1 MTEKQEK
8 ILITALELFAN
19 DGFNATPTSK
29 IAKLAGVSEG
39 LIFKHFRN
47 KQGLLNA
54 IMHEAEVR
62 LEKLL
67 IPVIMESDP
76 KTVIRKTVDLP
87 FTVGIE
93 QFDFWKLQ
101 FKLKW
106 EKDYQMPDK
115 MKPLT
120 DKLTMAFSQLNF
132 PNPEEEA
139 LLLNQIVE
147 SISVEILRDNRKSQE
162 KLRELLL
169 VKYNL

>member
-8 ILITALELFAN
+8 ILNTALELFAN

-29 IAKLAGVSEG
+29 IAKVAGVSEG
-39 LIFKHFRN
+39 LIFKHFGN

-54 IMHEAEVR
+54 IMREAEGR
-62 LEKLL
+62 LEKILMPIL
-67 IPVIMESDP
+67 IESDP
-76 KTVIRKTVDLP
+76 KTVIRKTIDMP
-87 FTVGIE
+87 FGVGRE
-93 QFDFWKLQ
+93 QFDFWRLQ

-106 EKDYQMPDK
+106 ENDYQMPDK

-120 DKLTMAFSQLNF
+120 DKLANAFSQLNF

-139 LLLNQIVE
+139 LLLNQIIE
-147 SISVEILRDNRKSQE
+147 SISIEILRDNRKNQE

-169 VKYNL
+169 LKYNL